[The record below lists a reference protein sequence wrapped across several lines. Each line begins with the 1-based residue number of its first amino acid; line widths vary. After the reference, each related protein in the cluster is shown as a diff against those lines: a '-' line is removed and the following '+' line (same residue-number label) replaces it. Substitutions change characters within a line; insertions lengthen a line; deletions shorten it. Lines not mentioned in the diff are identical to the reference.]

1 MYLLLQIDWM
11 KRQTNRS
18 QCWLAPFDEALHG
31 QIIITA
37 IVSYLSLSPLSHP
50 QAASSLWVDVCI
62 VLPVQSFLKKKERR
76 DAIHAWPC
84 SWYLILIEATAV
96 LVLESKSELQCLLSF
111 ISITSSTGS
120 LFCKSTHSQ
129 VQRLLTFLAH
139 FMMRTH
145 VAVVVDR
152 RHLQSNQMFIVT
164 CGRFELTPDK
174 ACNLFFCLRWF

>member
-1 MYLLLQIDWM
+1 M
-11 KRQTNRS
+11 R
-18 QCWLAPFDEALHG
+18 PFMDSSS
-31 QIIITA
+31 I
-37 IVSYLSLSPLSHP
+37 YLSLPFLILKQHHP
-50 QAASSLWVDVCI
+50 YGQTY
-62 VLPVQSFLKKKERR
+62 VLYYMTSTSFLEKERNER
-76 DAIHAWPC
+76 CYTCLTMFMISYPYWM
-84 SWYLILIEATAV
+84 ATAV

-129 VQRLLTFLAH
+129 VQRLINSLAH

-152 RHLQSNQMFIVT
+152 RHLQSNLMFIVT
-164 CGRFELTPDK
+164 SGRFELTPDK